1 MLVRVAT
8 KDVESAKLL
17 VVDLVGLF
25 GGEHVSLQA
34 DGEVHLQV
42 RGEVNGAL
50 VQTLEAVERWLEQ
63 TRTASAQLSVD
74 ERSYTVAHSQREPR
88 SMAFSSGSSSP
99 RARVVFNGWKD
110 SPKAAARR

>member
-8 KDVESAKLL
+8 NDVASAKLL

-50 VQTLEAVERWLEQ
+50 V
-63 TRTASAQLSVD
+63 RTASAQVCVD
-74 ERSYTVAHSQREPR
+74 EHSYTIEHPQRFQRSTDPTRSNGSAHAQ
-88 SMAFSSGSSSP
+88 
-99 RARVVFNGWKD
+99 V
-110 SPKAAARR
+110 KAMGRR